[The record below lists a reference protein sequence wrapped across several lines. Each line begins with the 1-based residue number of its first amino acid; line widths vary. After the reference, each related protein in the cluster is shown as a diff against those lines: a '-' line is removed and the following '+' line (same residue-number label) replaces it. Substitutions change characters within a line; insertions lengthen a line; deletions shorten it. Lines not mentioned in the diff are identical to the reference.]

1 MHHTTQANTTM
12 NRLIHTALLIGA
24 VLITACNPKQEP
36 TQQKGLDPSAKLYI
50 NVRTN
55 TMKVTNATD
64 TTTTDDPIPTPR
76 EVVERAGCFMFTDP
90 ETGLTDRPL
99 GIDDVQKDYENE
111 RIMMWGGMIMNDFDN
126 KEGRLELKDYFFKVR
141 DLRILGV
148 LRDGE
153 TEQPII
159 AYIPN
164 KRMEE
169 AEAAIT
175 TAYNE
180 GRYDDVY
187 RLFQELYTA
196 IPTTTAR
203 WQALKAK
210 GEQ

>member
-1 MHHTTQANTTM
+1 M
-12 NRLIHTALLIGA
+12 LLIGA
-24 VLITACNPKQEP
+24 VLLTACTPKQTP
-36 TQQKGLDPSAKLYI
+36 TESKLLDKGAMLYI
-50 NVRTN
+50 NVKDNMR
-55 TMKVTNATD
+55 VTASTD

-76 EVVERAGCFMFTDP
+76 EVVEQAITFMY
-90 ETGLTDRPL
+90 
-99 GIDDVQKDYENE
+99 KDYETGKPNMPLAVAPE
-111 RIMMWGGMIMNDFDN
+111 QKDFENNRIKMWGEMIVERDGTLN
-126 KEGRLELKDYFFKVR
+126 DYFLKVR
-141 DLRILGV
+141 DFRILARLQG
-148 LRDGE
+148 DE
-153 TEQPII
+153 TEQRII

-203 WQALKAK
+203 WKALKEK
-210 GEQ
+210 GLQ

>member
-1 MHHTTQANTTM
+1 MKHFAQ
-12 NRLIHTALLIGA
+12 LLLLGA
-24 VLITACNPKQEP
+24 IILSACNPKEP
-36 TQQKGLDPSAKLYI
+36 SKQQILDPTTKLYI
-50 NVRTN
+50 NVRN
-55 TMKVTNATD
+55 QPMRVTTATD
-64 TTTTDDPIPTPR
+64 TTTTEDPIPTPR
-76 EVVERAGCFMFTDP
+76 EVVERAGCFIFTDP
-90 ETGLTDRPL
+90 KTGLTDRPL
-99 GIDDVQKDYENE
+99 GIADEQKDLENE
-111 RIMMWGGMIMNDFDN
+111 RIVMWGDMIITDQDR
-126 KEGRLELKDYFFKVR
+126 KEAGDYHLDDYFLKLR

-164 KRMEE
+164 KRMQE
-169 AEAAIT
+169 AELAIT

-203 WQALKAK
+203 WKALKAK

>member
-12 NRLIHTALLIGA
+12 KHFTPLLLLGA
-24 VLITACNPKQEP
+24 ILLTACNPKQEP
-36 TQQKGLDPSAKLYI
+36 TQKGLDPATKLYI
-50 NVRTN
+50 NVRN
-55 TMKVTNATD
+55 QPMRDATD
-64 TTTTDDPIPTPR
+64 TTATEDPVPAPR
-76 EVVERAGCFMFTDP
+76 EVVEQADCFLLTDP
-90 ETGLTDRPL
+90 DTGLTDRPL
-99 GIDDVQKDYENE
+99 GIDDSQKDYENN
-111 RIMMWGGMIMNDFDN
+111 RIVMWGGMIMNDNNN
-126 KEGRLELKDYFFKVR
+126 KEGRLELNPYFLKVR
-141 DLRILGV
+141 DLRILAL

-153 TEQPII
+153 TEQRII

-169 AEAAIT
+169 AEIAIT

>member
-1 MHHTTQANTTM
+1 MHHTTQTDKIMKYITP
-12 NRLIHTALLIGA
+12 LLLLGA
-24 VLITACNPKQEP
+24 ILLTACNPKQEP
-36 TQQKGLDPSAKLYI
+36 TQKGLDPATKLYI
-50 NVRTN
+50 NIRN
-55 TMKVTNATD
+55 QPMRDAED
-64 TTTTDDPIPTPR
+64 TTATEDPVPTPR
-76 EVVERAGCFMFTDP
+76 EVVEQAITFLFTDP
-90 ETGLTDRPL
+90 ETGKIDMPL
-99 GIDDVQKDYENE
+99 GIDDVQKDYEHE

-169 AEAAIT
+169 AEASIT
-175 TAYNE
+175 KAYNE
-180 GRYDDVY
+180 GNYDEVY

>member
-1 MHHTTQANTTM
+1 MRHFTP
-12 NRLIHTALLIGA
+12 LLLLGA
-24 VLITACNPKQEP
+24 ILLTSCTPKQTP
-36 TQQKGLDPSAKLYI
+36 TPTPQKGLDPGTKLYI
-50 NVRTN
+50 NVRN
-55 TMKVTNATD
+55 EPMRDATE

-76 EVVERAGCFMFTDP
+76 EVVERAGCFLFTDP
-90 ETGLTDRPL
+90 ETGKPDCPL
-99 GIDDVQKDYENE
+99 GIDDVQKDYEHE
-111 RIMMWGGMIMNDFDN
+111 RIMMWGGMIMNSNHN
-126 KEGRLELKDYFFKVR
+126 KEGRLELNDYFFKVR

-153 TEQPII
+153 KEQPII

-169 AEAAIT
+169 AEIAIT
-175 TAYNE
+175 TAYKE

>member
-1 MHHTTQANTTM
+1 MRHFTP
-12 NRLIHTALLIGA
+12 LLLLGA
-24 VLITACNPKQEP
+24 ILLTACTPKQQP
-36 TQQKGLDPSAKLYI
+36 TQKGLDPATKLYI
-50 NVRTN
+50 NVRN
-55 TMKVTNATD
+55 QPVRVTTSTD
-64 TTTTDDPIPTPR
+64 TTTTDDPIQTPR
-76 EVVERAGCFMFTDP
+76 EVVEQAITFLFTHP
-90 ETGLTDRPL
+90 RTGQPDCSI

-111 RIMMWGGMIMNDFDN
+111 RIMMWGGMIMNDSHN
-126 KEGRLELKDYFFKVR
+126 KEGRLELDDYFLKVR
-141 DLRILGV
+141 DFRILARLQG
-148 LRDGE
+148 DE
-153 TEQPII
+153 KEQRII

-169 AEAAIT
+169 AEVAIT

>member
-1 MHHTTQANTTM
+1 MSIFASHNKHDTAM
-12 NRLIHTALLIGA
+12 NRLIHTMLLLGA
-24 VLITACNPKQEP
+24 ILLTACTPKQTP
-36 TQQKGLDPSAKLYI
+36 TESKLLDKGAMLYI
-50 NVRTN
+50 NVRQP
-55 TMKVTNATD
+55 MRVTTSTD

-76 EVVERAGCFMFTDP
+76 EVVEQAINFLFTNP
-90 ETGLTDRPL
+90 RTSKPNSAL
-99 GIDDVQKDYENE
+99 GIGPEQKDFENN
-111 RIMMWGGMIMNDFDN
+111 RIKMWGEMIVERDGTLN
-126 KEGRLELKDYFFKVR
+126 DYFLKVR
-141 DLRILGV
+141 DLRILAPM
-148 LRDGE
+148 REGE
-153 TEQPII
+153 TENPII

-169 AEAAIT
+169 AEVSIT

-203 WQALKAK
+203 WKELKKK

>member
-1 MHHTTQANTTM
+1 M
-12 NRLIHTALLIGA
+12 NRLIHTALLIGV
-24 VLITACNPKQEP
+24 VLLTACTPKQTP
-36 TQQKGLDPSAKLYI
+36 TPAQQKGLDPATKLYI
-50 NVRTN
+50 NVRTEP
-55 TMKVTNATD
+55 MRDATE
-64 TTTTDDPIPTPR
+64 TPTAEDPIPTPR
-76 EVVERAGCFMFTDP
+76 EVVERAGCFLFTEP
-90 ETGLTDRPL
+90 RHGLTDRPL
-99 GIDDVQKDYENE
+99 GIDDVQKDYEHE
-111 RIMMWGGMIMNDFDN
+111 RIMMWGGMIMNDNNN
-126 KEGRLELKDYFFKVR
+126 KEGRLELNDYFFKVR

-169 AEAAIT
+169 AEVAIT
-175 TAYNE
+175 TAYKE

-203 WQALKAK
+203 WNELKAK

>member
-1 MHHTTQANTTM
+1 MRHFTP
-12 NRLIHTALLIGA
+12 LLLLGA
-24 VLITACNPKQEP
+24 ILLTACNPKQEP
-36 TQQKGLDPSAKLYI
+36 TQKGLDPATKLYI
-50 NVRTN
+50 NVRN
-55 TMKVTNATD
+55 QPMRDATD
-64 TTTTDDPIPTPR
+64 TTATEDPVPTPR
-76 EVVERAGCFMFTDP
+76 EVVERAGCFMLTDP
-90 ETGLTDRPL
+90 DTGLTDRPL
-99 GIDDVQKDYENE
+99 GIDDVQKDYEHE

-126 KEGRLELKDYFFKVR
+126 KEGRLELNDYFLKVR
-141 DLRILGV
+141 DLRILAPM
-148 LRDGE
+148 REGE
-153 TEQPII
+153 TENPII

-175 TAYNE
+175 TAYKE

>member
-1 MHHTTQANTTM
+1 MKHFAP
-12 NRLIHTALLIGA
+12 LLLLGALL
-24 VLITACNPKQEP
+24 LTACNPKQEP
-36 TQQKGLDPSAKLYI
+36 TQKGLDPATKLYI
-50 NVRTN
+50 NIRN
-55 TMKVTNATD
+55 QPMRDAQDANATE
-64 TTTTDDPIPTPR
+64 DPIPTPR
-76 EVVERAGCFMFTDP
+76 EVVERAGCFLLTDP
-90 ETGLTDRPL
+90 ETGKSDCPL

-111 RIMMWGGMIMNDFDN
+111 RIMMWGGMIMNDSHN
-126 KEGRLELKDYFFKVR
+126 KEGRLELDDYFFKVR

-169 AEAAIT
+169 AEVAIT

>member
-1 MHHTTQANTTM
+1 M
-12 NRLIHTALLIGA
+12 NRLIHTTLLIGA

-55 TMKVTNATD
+55 TMKVTNATE

-76 EVVERAGCFMFTDP
+76 EVVEQAGCFLFTDP
-90 ETGLTDRPL
+90 ETGKPDCPL
-99 GIDDVQKDYENE
+99 AIGDGQKDYENE
-111 RIMMWGGMIMNDFDN
+111 RIMMWGGMIMNDNNN
-126 KEGRLELKDYFFKVR
+126 KEGRLELNDYFLKVR
-141 DLRILGV
+141 DLRILAPIPEG
-148 LRDGE
+148 G
-153 TEQPII
+153 TEEPII

-175 TAYNE
+175 KAYNE
-180 GRYDDVY
+180 GNYDEVY

-203 WQALKAK
+203 WEALKAK

>member
-1 MHHTTQANTTM
+1 MRHLAP
-12 NRLIHTALLIGA
+12 LLLLGA
-24 VLITACNPKQEP
+24 ILLVACNPKQEP
-36 TQQKGLDPSAKLYI
+36 AKQKGLDPATKLYI
-50 NVRTN
+50 NVRN
-55 TMKVTNATD
+55 QPMRVTASTD
-64 TTTTDDPIPTPR
+64 TPTADDPIPTPR
-76 EVVERAGCFMFTDP
+76 EVVERAGCFLFTDP
-90 ETGLTDRPL
+90 ETGKPDCPL
-99 GIDDVQKDYENE
+99 GIDDVQKDYEHE
-111 RIMMWGGMIMNDFDN
+111 RIMMWGGMIMNDNNN
-126 KEGRLELKDYFFKVR
+126 KEGRLELNDYFFKVR

-153 TEQPII
+153 KEQPII

-169 AEAAIT
+169 AEVAIT
-175 TAYNE
+175 TAYKE

-203 WQALKAK
+203 WNALKAK

>member
-1 MHHTTQANTTM
+1 MRHYTP
-12 NRLIHTALLIGA
+12 LLLLGA
-24 VLITACNPKQEP
+24 ILLLGACNPKEP
-36 TQQKGLDPSAKLYI
+36 GERQILDPTTKMYI
-50 NVRTN
+50 NVRNN

-64 TTTTDDPIPTPR
+64 TTTTEDQILTPR
-76 EVVERAGCFMFTDP
+76 EVVEQADCFLLTDP

-99 GIDDVQKDYENE
+99 GIADSQKDCENE
-111 RIMMWGGMIMNDFDN
+111 RIVMWNGQIMNDHHN
-126 KEGRLELKDYFFKVR
+126 KEGRLELDDYLLKVR
-141 DLRILGV
+141 DLRILAL

-153 TEQPII
+153 TEQRII

-203 WQALKAK
+203 WEALKAK

>member
-1 MHHTTQANTTM
+1 MRHYAP
-12 NRLIHTALLIGA
+12 LLLLGA
-24 VLITACNPKQEP
+24 ILLTACNPKQEP
-36 TQQKGLDPSAKLYI
+36 AKQKGLDPSAKLYI
-50 NVRTN
+50 NVRSN

-64 TTTTDDPIPTPR
+64 ATTTDDPIPTPR
-76 EVVERAGCFMFTDP
+76 EVVERAGCFLFTDP
-90 ETGLTDRPL
+90 ETGKPDCPL
-99 GIDDVQKDYENE
+99 AIGDGQKDLEHE
-111 RIMMWGGMIMNDFDN
+111 RIMMWGGMIMNDNNN
-126 KEGRLELKDYFFKVR
+126 KEGRLELNDYFFKVR
-141 DLRILGV
+141 DLRILAPIPE
-148 LRDGE
+148 GE
-153 TEQPII
+153 TEEPII

-175 TAYNE
+175 TAYKE
-180 GRYDDVY
+180 GNYDEVY

>member
-1 MHHTTQANTTM
+1 M

-36 TQQKGLDPSAKLYI
+36 AKQKGLDPATKLYI
-50 NVRTN
+50 NVRN
-55 TMKVTNATD
+55 QPMRVTTATD
-64 TTTTDDPIPTPR
+64 TTNTDDPIPTPR
-76 EVVERAGCFMFTDP
+76 EVVEQAGCFIYTDP
-90 ETGLTDRPL
+90 ETGKIDMPL
-99 GIDDVQKDYENE
+99 GIDDSQKDYENE
-111 RIMMWGGMIMNDFDN
+111 RIVMWGGQIMNDHHN
-126 KEGRLELKDYFFKVR
+126 KEGRLELDDYFLKVR

-169 AEAAIT
+169 AEIAIT